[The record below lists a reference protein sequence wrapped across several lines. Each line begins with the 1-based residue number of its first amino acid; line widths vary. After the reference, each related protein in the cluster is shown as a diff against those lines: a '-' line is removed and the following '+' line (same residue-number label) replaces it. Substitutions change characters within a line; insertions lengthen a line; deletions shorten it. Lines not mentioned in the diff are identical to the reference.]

1 MLLPLPLRVDNVR
14 FFPLGEE
21 GGEVQV
27 YAQREGARTD
37 GTNLRTEGGFPRIID
52 SAHLNIRIIVTLKA

>member
-1 MLLPLPLRVDNVR
+1 MCV

-21 GGEVQV
+21 GEEVQV